1 MLKRYEDEKKMRVIE
16 LEKKAKE
23 KREIEK
29 QKKKPG
35 VGSKPQANDYYQ
47 WKKVDYDGKISID
60 CMKNSTPHSE
70 CLSPN
75 FFKTFNL
82 VSLKLFEFIFPF
94 VLNLKLIF
102 FIFIGSVTN
111 K

>member
-1 MLKRYEDEKKMRVIE
+1 VLKMCEDEKKRRDIE

-23 KREIEK
+23 RREIEK
-29 QKKKPG
+29 QKKNPG

-60 CMKNSTPHSE
+60 CMKDSTHSE

-82 VSLKLFEFIFPF
+82 VSLKRF
-94 VLNLKLIF
+94 
-102 FIFIGSVTN
+102 
-111 K
+111 

>member
-1 MLKRYEDEKKMRVIE
+1 MLKLCEDERKRRDIE

-23 KREIEK
+23 RREIEK
-29 QKKKPG
+29 QKKNPG
-35 VGSKPQANDYYQ
+35 VGSKPQASDYYQ

-60 CMKNSTPHSE
+60 RIKDSTPHSE

-82 VSLKLFEFIFPF
+82 VSLKRF
-94 VLNLKLIF
+94 
-102 FIFIGSVTN
+102 
-111 K
+111 